1 MDIQITGVQDPDDG
15 FLYIERTIDGGAVP
29 HLNKMPRETL
39 AIRAAEY
46 NLQPDDP
53 RAMDIMLMEP
63 FIVLD
68 KPQIYAPLYTC
79 SDIDEALEIVWGHVE
94 DAKTRNGAPEH
105 PVLRSLFRAAD
116 LPVPESTQGLTD
128 VKERLL
134 NYCDDTVHIWVQ
146 AHRDNARKGY
156 KRDNARKGLKEEN
169 PYNLI
174 DQLKRQAIGI
184 LQDDARTEDLQRMI
198 KRKRE

>member
-1 MDIQITGVQDPDDG
+1 MDIQITGIHDPNDG
-15 FLYIERTIDGGAVP
+15 FLYIARTIDGNVVP
-29 HLNKMPRETL
+29 HMNKMPRETL

-46 NLQPDDP
+46 NLSPDHP

-68 KPQIYAPLYTC
+68 KPQPYHPLYFC
-79 SDIDEALEIVWGHVE
+79 DDIDEALEIVWGQVE
-94 DAKTRNGAPEH
+94 QAKTINDAPED
-105 PVLRSLFRAAD
+105 PILRSLFLAAD

-134 NYCDDTVHIWVQ
+134 NYCDDITPVWVKVN
-146 AHRDNARKGY
+146 RDNTRKGF
-156 KRDNARKGLKEEN
+156 KRED

-174 DQLKRQAIGI
+174 NQLKQQAMGI
-184 LQDDARTEDLQRMI
+184 MHDEARSEDLYRNI
-198 KRKRE
+198 KRR